1 MAYARHSLFYL
12 HGAVSGVVCNVF
24 SAH

>member
-1 MAYARHSLFYL
+1 MMYARPSLDYL